1 MRKIGFRNVKTAIAV
16 FITLMIYFLL
26 SLIDSNFAYTWYSPF
41 FASIAAVYSMQ
52 SNRSKSFALARVR
65 ALGSLVGGLFGM
77 VLIVLYESFIMDF
90 IISNY
95 GNVINMLVLFILT
108 ALFIIVLIYLLVR
121 FNVFD
126 LVWVAAL
133 TYLSVTISTRNN
145 LPVVPFAFNRILSTI
160 IGVTVTL
167 LVEHFKLPR
176 YKNKDILFVSGLDG
190 CLLNDNKEMS
200 TFTKYN
206 LTKMLNDGLNFTVST
221 TRTPASLSKIFNGVP
236 LMNNLMIMNGAV
248 VYDMQNELYLDI
260 KYIDKGVQRGIDEYF
275 ASKDRNTF
283 TYTIIDDALSIYH
296 MIFENEAEEK
306 FYADR
311 KNNYFKNHVKGKL
324 NETDN
329 ALFYILIDKIEV
341 VNKYKEDLLKL
352 YSDSIH
358 IQIYEYSFFK
368 GYYFMK
374 IYTSKASKLVALEEF
389 LNKHQYTQVV
399 SFGSKEYDLEIM
411 ARSDF
416 SVCLANAD
424 DIVKQSADLVL
435 DTDNPE
441 AIIRFIQKSF
451 YQKKTTQY
459 KAIKSR

>member
-1 MRKIGFRNVKTAIAV
+1 MRKIGFRTIKTAIAV

-26 SLIDSNFAYTWYSPF
+26 SLIDSDFAYTWYSPF

-65 ALGSLVGGLFGM
+65 SLGSLVGGLFGM
-77 VLIVLYESFIMDF
+77 VLIVLYESFLMDF
-90 IISNY
+90 IVSNY
-95 GNVINMLVLFILT
+95 GQTINMLVLFSLT
-108 ALFIIVLIYLLVR
+108 ALFIILLIYLLVK

-145 LPVVPFAFNRILSTI
+145 LGVVPFAFNRILSTI

-167 LVEHFKLPR
+167 LVENFKLPR

-190 CLLNDNKEMS
+190 CLLNDSKELS

-206 LTKMLNDGLNFTVST
+206 LSKMLNDGLNFTVST

-236 LMNNLMIMNGAV
+236 LKNNLMIMNGAV
-248 VYDMQNELYLDI
+248 VYDIKSEKYLDKKPI
-260 KYIDKGVQRGIDEYF
+260 GKNVQEGIDEYF
-275 ASKDRNTF
+275 KNRNRNVF
-283 TYTIIDDALSIYH
+283 SYTIIDEALSIYH
-296 MIFENEAEEK
+296 QTFENEAEER
-306 FYADR
+306 FYKDR
-311 KNNYFKNHVKGKL
+311 LNSYFKNHVKGRVEK
-324 NETDN
+324 DDFV
-329 ALFYILIDKIEV
+329 LFYILIDKLEV
-341 VNKYKEDLLKL
+341 VNRYKEDLLL
-352 YSDSIH
+352 IYDEEIH
-358 IQIYEYSFFK
+358 IQIYEYSFYP

-389 LNKHQYTQVV
+389 LSNHKFNKVI

-435 DTDNPE
+435 ETDNPE

-451 YQKKTTQY
+451 YQKKLNQF